1 MDKLH
6 YIFEEIDSVESFS
19 SLAEVFNTISENDL
33 IKIPK
38 DFGVGYIKKIKLDHG
53 VVMRVWDFNLNVPLA
68 MHKRPY
74 DSGENGKYFHIGYL
88 LNTEGLRWGNKAYPK
103 LMELQHGMNTFFLS
117 ADAEMEFEIERNSGL
132 HGIDI
137 SVSYSWLMEAF
148 DEPHSVI
155 RSFITGLNEKA
166 YPAMLLESSSPSEY
180 RIISD
185 IYTATASDLRSHLH
199 IKGEVLLLI
208 AEFFRKIS
216 SRSTQEVLE
225 SKVLYYD
232 KIMMTEKILK
242 EHLNGI
248 FPGVDAIAKKVALSE
263 STLKRYFKTVFNKSL
278 NEYYLELKMEHAK
291 RLMLEK
297 SITVNEVAAMLN
309 YEKVSSFIETF
320 KKHHGYS
327 PGHLKR
333 KSA

>member
-6 YIFEEIDSVESFS
+6 YIFEEVDSDESIAK
-19 SLAEVFNTISENDL
+19 LAGVFNTIPENGR
-33 IKIPK
+33 IHIPP
-38 DFGVGYIKKIKLDHG
+38 DYGSGYIRKIKMDQG
-53 VVMRVWDFNLNVPLA
+53 VTMRVWDINIKRGIAF
-68 MHKRPY
+68 HKLKHRFI
-74 DSGENGKYFHIGYL
+74 DSEKYFHIGYV
-88 LNTEGLRWGNKAYPK
+88 LNTESLGLTNKAFPK
-103 LMELQHGMNTFFLS
+103 LMHLPHGMNIVFFS
-117 ADAEMEFEIERNSGL
+117 SDAEMDFEIERGTGL
-132 HGIDI
+132 HAIDI
-137 SVSYSWLMEAF
+137 SVSYSWLMNAF
-148 DEPHSVI
+148 DDHDQKI
-155 RSFITGLNEKA
+155 KDFITEFNEKP
-166 YPAMLLESSSPSEY
+166 YPSMLLESSSPSEY

-185 IYTATASDLRSHLH
+185 IYSAVASDLKSHLH
-199 IKGEVLLLI
+199 IKAEVFLLI

-216 SRSTQEVLE
+216 SRSAQEVLE

-232 KIMMTEKILK
+232 KIMAAEKILT
-242 EHLNGI
+242 ENLNGI
-248 FPGVDAIAKKVALSE
+248 FPGVDTIAKKVALSE

-278 NEYYLELKMEHAK
+278 NEYYLEIKMEHAK

-297 SITVNEVAAMLN
+297 PITVNEVAAMLN

>member
-1 MDKLH
+1 MDTLH
-6 YIFEEIDSVESFS
+6 YTFEEIDSTDSFS
-19 SLAEVFNTISENDL
+19 NLAEVFNTASDNGL
-33 IKIPK
+33 IKIPG
-38 DFGVGYIKKIKLDHG
+38 DFGVGYIKKIKLDQG
-53 VVMRVWDFNLNVPLA
+53 VIMRVWDFNLTIPLA
-68 MHKRPY
+68 LHKQSH
-74 DSGENGKYFHIGYL
+74 DNGENEKRFHIGYL
-88 LNTEGLRWGNKAYPK
+88 LNTDGLRWRNKAFPK
-103 LMELQHGMNTFFLS
+103 LMELQHGMNTFFFS
-117 ADAEMEFEIERNSGL
+117 TDAEIDFEIERNTGL
-132 HGIDI
+132 HAIDI
-137 SVSYSWLMEAF
+137 SVSYSWLMDAF
-148 DEPHSVI
+148 DEPHSTI
-155 RSFITGLNEKA
+155 RSFITALNEKP
-166 YPAMLLESSSPSEY
+166 YPALLLESSSPSEY

-185 IYTATASDLRSHLH
+185 IYTAVASDLRSHLH
-199 IKGEVLLLI
+199 IKAEVLLLI

-216 SRSTQEVLE
+216 SRSTREVLE

-232 KIMMTEKILK
+232 KIMMAEKILK
-242 EHLNGI
+242 ENLNNT

-263 STLKRYFKTVFNKSL
+263 STLKRYFKTVFDKSL

-297 SITVNEVAAMLN
+297 PITVNEVAAMLN

>member
-1 MDKLH
+1 VDKLN
-6 YIFEEIDSVESFS
+6 YTFQEIDSNESIS
-19 SLAEVFNTISENDL
+19 SLAGIFDTIAENGR
-33 IKIPK
+33 IEIPP
-38 DFGVGYIKKIKLDHG
+38 DYGSGYIKKIKMDQD
-53 VVMRVWDFNLNVPLA
+53 VVMRVWDFNI
-68 MHKRPY
+68 KRPL
-74 DSGENGKYFHIGYL
+74 SFHKLAHRFIESEKYFHIGYL
-88 LNTEGLRWGNKAYPK
+88 LNTESLGLTNDAFPK
-103 LMELQHGMNTFFLS
+103 LMHLPHGMNIVFFS
-117 ADAEMEFEIERNSGL
+117 SDAEMNFEVERGTGL
-132 HGIDI
+132 HAIDV
-137 SVSYSWLMEAF
+137 SVSYSWLMNAF
-148 DEPHSVI
+148 DEHDQKI
-155 RSFITGLNEKA
+155 RDFIKGLNEKP

-185 IYTATASDLRSHLH
+185 IYTAVGSDLRSHLH
-199 IKGEVLLLI
+199 IKAEVFLLI

-216 SRSTQEVLE
+216 SRSAQEVLE

-232 KIMMTEKILK
+232 KIMMAESILK
-242 EHLNGI
+242 ENLNSI
-248 FPGVDAIAKKVALSE
+248 FPGVDTIAKKVALSE

-278 NEYYLELKMEHAK
+278 NEYYLEIKMEYAK

-297 SITVNEVAAMLN
+297 AITVNEVAAILN

>member
-6 YIFEEIDSVESFS
+6 YTFEEIDSNESFS
-19 SLAEVFNTISENDL
+19 NLAEVFNTTSENGL
-33 IKIPK
+33 IRIP
-38 DFGVGYIKKIKLDHG
+38 DNYGFGYIKKIKLDQG
-53 VVMRVWDFNLNVPLA
+53 VEMRVWDFNIIKPIA
-68 MHKRPY
+68 FHKLSHRY
-74 DSGENGKYFHIGYL
+74 EKDEKYFHIGYL
-88 LNTEGLRWGNKAYPK
+88 LTTESLGLSNKAFPK
-103 LMELQHGMNTFFLS
+103 LMHLPHGMNIVFFS
-117 ADAEMEFEIERNSGL
+117 SDTEMNFEIEGSTGL
-132 HGIDI
+132 HAID
-137 SVSYSWLMEAF
+137 VSLTYSWLMEAF
-148 DEPHSVI
+148 DESDDKI
-155 RSFITGLNEKA
+155 RTFIAELNEKP
-166 YPAMLLESSSPSEY
+166 YPAMLLESCSPSEY
-180 RIISD
+180 RIVSD
-185 IYTATASDLRSHLH
+185 IYTAVASNLKSHLH
-199 IKGEVLLLI
+199 IKAEVLLLI

-216 SRSTQEVLE
+216 SRSAQEILE

-232 KIMMTEKILK
+232 KIMMAERILK
-242 EHLNGI
+242 EQLNGI

-278 NEYYLELKMEHAK
+278 NEYYLELRMEHAK

-297 SITVNEVAAMLN
+297 PITVNEVAAMLN

>member
-6 YIFEEIDSVESFS
+6 YTFKEIDSNESFTA
-19 SLAEVFNTISENDL
+19 LAGVFNASVEDGRIQMPQEYGT
-33 IKIPK
+33 
-38 DFGVGYIKKIKLDHG
+38 GYIKKIKLDHG
-53 VVMRVWDFNLNVPLA
+53 VVMRVWDFNIGRPVTLHKLA
-68 MHKRPY
+68 HRQG
-74 DSGENGKYFHIGYL
+74 DGEKYFHIGYL
-88 LNTEGLRWGNKAYPK
+88 LTTDSLGMSNNAFPK
-103 LMELQHGMNTFFLS
+103 LMHLPQGMNIVFFS
-117 ADAEMEFEIERNSGL
+117 SDAEMNFEIEVGTGF
-132 HGIDI
+132 HAIDV
-137 SVSYSWLMEAF
+137 SVTYSWLKEAF
-148 DEPHSVI
+148 DDTDSKI
-155 RSFITGLNEKA
+155 RYFINELNEKPF
-166 YPAMLLESSSPSEY
+166 PAMLLESSSPSEY

-185 IYTATASDLRSHLH
+185 IYTAVASDLRSHLH
-199 IKGEVLLLI
+199 IKAEVLLLI

-216 SRSTQEVLE
+216 SRSAQEVLE

-232 KIMMTEKILK
+232 KIMMAENMLK
-242 EHLNGI
+242 ESLNGI
-248 FPGVDAIAKKVALSE
+248 FPGVDTIAKKVALSE

-278 NEYYLELKMEHAK
+278 NEYYLEIKMEHAK

-297 SITVNEVAAMLN
+297 AVTVNEVAAMLN

>member
-6 YIFEEIDSVESFS
+6 YTFEEIDSNESIS
-19 SLAEVFNTISENDL
+19 SLAGVFNTVAENGR
-33 IKIPK
+33 IEIPQ
-38 DFGVGYIKKIKLDHG
+38 DFGSGYIKKIKMDPG
-53 VVMRVWDFNLNVPLA
+53 VTMRVWDFNIKKA
-68 MHKRPY
+68 IAFHKLKHRFIE
-74 DSGENGKYFHIGYL
+74 SEKYFHIGYI
-88 LNTEGLRWGNKAYPK
+88 LNTESLGLSNKAFPK
-103 LMELQHGMNTFFLS
+103 LMHLPHGMNIVFFS
-117 ADAEMEFEIERNSGL
+117 SDAEMDFEIERGTGL
-132 HGIDI
+132 HAIDI
-137 SVSYSWLMEAF
+137 SVSYSWLMNAF
-148 DEPHSVI
+148 EESMEKVK
-155 RSFITGLNEKA
+155 FIKELNEKP
-166 YPAMLLESSSPSEY
+166 YPSMLLESSSPSEY

-185 IYTATASDLRSHLH
+185 IYTAIASGLRSHLH
-199 IKGEVLLLI
+199 IKAEVFLLI

-216 SRSTQEVLE
+216 SRSTQEILE

-232 KIMMTEKILK
+232 KIMMAEQILK
-242 EHLNGI
+242 ENLNNI
-248 FPGVDAIAKKVALSE
+248 FPGVDTIAKKVALSE

-278 NEYYLELKMEHAK
+278 NEYYLEIKMEHAK

-297 SITVNEVAAMLN
+297 PITVNEVAAMLN

>member
-6 YIFEEIDSVESFS
+6 YTFGEIDSNESFS
-19 SLAEVFNTISENDL
+19 GIAEVFNTIADNNRIDIPSEY
-33 IKIPK
+33 
-38 DFGVGYIKKIKLDHG
+38 GSGYIKKIKVDDG
-53 VVMRVWDFNLNVPLA
+53 VVMRVWDFNIKRSIAFHKLA
-68 MHKRPY
+68 HRFI
-74 DSGENGKYFHIGYL
+74 ENEKYFHIGYV
-88 LNTEGLRWGNKAYPK
+88 LNTVDLGLTIKAFPK
-103 LMELQHGMNTFFLS
+103 LMRLPHGMNIVFFS
-117 ADAEMEFEIERNSGL
+117 SDAEMDFEIDRGTGL
-132 HGIDI
+132 HAIDI
-137 SVSYSWLMEAF
+137 SVTYSWLKNAF
-148 DEPHSVI
+148 DEGDAKI
-155 RSFITGLNEKA
+155 RDFIAELNNK
-166 YPAMLLESSSPSEY
+166 PFPTMLMESSSPSEY

-185 IYTATASDLRSHLH
+185 IYTVVASGISSHLH
-199 IKGEVLLLI
+199 IKAEIFLLI

-216 SRSTQEVLE
+216 SRSAQEVLE

-232 KIMMTEKILK
+232 KIMAAEKILS
-242 EHLNGI
+242 ENLNNI
-248 FPGVDAIAKKVALSE
+248 FPGVDTIARKVALSE

-278 NEYYLELKMEHAK
+278 NEYYLEIKMEHAK

-297 SITVNEVAAMLN
+297 PITVNEVAAMLN

>member
-6 YIFEEIDSVESFS
+6 YIFEEIDSADSFS
-19 SLAEVFNTISENDL
+19 NLAEVFNTASENGL

-38 DFGVGYIKKIKLDHG
+38 DYGTGYIKKIKLDDG
-53 VVMRVWDFNLNVPLA
+53 VVMRVWDFNVNIPVAL
-68 MHKRPY
+68 HKRPY
-74 DSGENGKYFHIGYL
+74 NPGENEKYFRIGYL
-88 LNTEGLRWGNKAYPK
+88 LNTEGLGWKTKAYPK
-103 LMELQHGMNTFFLS
+103 FMELQHGMNTFFLS
-117 ADAEMEFEIERNSGL
+117 SDAEMDFEIDKSAGL
-132 HGIDI
+132 HAID
-137 SVSYSWLMEAF
+137 VSMTYSWLMGAF
-148 DEPHSVI
+148 EEPHSTI
-155 RSFITGLNEKA
+155 RSFIAGLNEKP
-166 YPAMLLESSSPSEY
+166 YPTMLLESSSPSEY
-180 RIISD
+180 RILSD
-185 IYTATASDLRSHLH
+185 IYTAVAADLRSHLH
-199 IKGEVLLLI
+199 IKAEVLLLI

-216 SRSTQEVLE
+216 SRSPGQVVE

-232 KIMMTEKILK
+232 KIMMAEKILK
-242 EHLNGI
+242 ESLNGI
-248 FPGVDAIAKKVALSE
+248 FPGVDTIAKKVALSE

-297 SITVNEVAAMLN
+297 PITVNEVAALLN